1 MHHTRA
7 LGLVVWGS
15 ASCRLSDGGN
25 PLTLSFPL
33 PFSAVYYLYT
43 VSILNSGDTVLQVE
57 RWRQFDECLS
67 QLWPDKD
74 MSAVKK
80 YHNGAHHVHTIG
92 WALGGWE
99 LASTNMFEIF
109 NKLEKKLV
117 LHRSN
122 RKNFQKQVLAREVRA
137 LTTRAWCW
145 MERDSVMR
153 PPIRST
159 ADKKEL
165 RRGFGIPEREA
176 SGLQFPIH
184 ELVVRMHPTLLPSLR
199 TRSIHAAV

>member
-1 MHHTRA
+1 MA
-7 LGLVVWGS
+7 
-15 ASCRLSDGGN
+15 A
-25 PLTLSFPL
+25 TLSPSPSLSL
-33 PFSAVYYLYT
+33 PAVYYLYT
-43 VSILNSGDTVLQVE
+43 VSLLNSGGTVLQVE

-67 QLWPDKD
+67 QLWPEKD

-122 RKNFQKQVLAREVRA
+122 RKNFQNQVLARDVLVLAARRRCF
-137 LTTRAWCW
+137 TRG
-145 MERDSVMR
+145 RQV
-153 PPIRST
+153 
-159 ADKKEL
+159 L
-165 RRGFGIPEREA
+165 
-176 SGLQFPIH
+176 
-184 ELVVRMHPTLLPSLR
+184 
-199 TRSIHAAV
+199 